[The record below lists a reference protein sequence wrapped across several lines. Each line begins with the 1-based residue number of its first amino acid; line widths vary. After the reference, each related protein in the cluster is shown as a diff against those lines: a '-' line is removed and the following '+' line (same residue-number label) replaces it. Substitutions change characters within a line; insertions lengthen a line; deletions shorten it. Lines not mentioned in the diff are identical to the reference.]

1 MNSFVTLT
9 VGETYTNQDIIEM
22 FQWGNMGGMRRS
34 LTTNSLVIVSD
45 HTKELYDDKW
55 VDDVLHYTG
64 MGKKGDQ
71 TLSNQNKTLAESNES
86 NIKVHLF
93 EVLKPTE
100 YIYRGE
106 VALVSEPYREKQKDE
121 EGNER
126 SVLMFPLGLVK
137 EGKPIDADLIKGL
150 QEKKDYKASRASDDQ
165 VLQKAIE
172 NQSEI
177 VSRREVFSTVCL
189 RDAYVSE
196 YAKRRA
202 NGHCQLCE
210 QPAPFLNNDG
220 KPYLETHHIDWIS
233 QGGSDTINNTVAL
246 CPNCHRK
253 MHVLNHEEDKQ
264 YLLNKINT
272 EVND

>member
-1 MNSFVTLT
+1 MSSFVVFT
-9 VGETYTNQDIIEM
+9 VGEAYTNKDITEM
-22 FQWGNMGGMRRS
+22 FKCGNMGGMRRS

-55 VDDVLHYTG
+55 VDDILHYTG
-64 MGKKGDQ
+64 MGKRGDQ
-71 TLSNQNKTLAESNES
+71 TLSSQNKTLAESNDSDIE
-86 NIKVHLF
+86 VHLF

-106 VALVSEPYREKQKDE
+106 VYLASEPYREIQKDE
-121 EGNER
+121 DGNER
-126 SVLMFPLGLVK
+126 SVLMFPIALVK
-137 EGKPIDADLIKGL
+137 EGKPIDADLIKDL
-150 QEKKDYKASRASDDQ
+150 QDVKDYKASGASDDQ
-165 VLQKAIE
+165 VLQKAVE
-172 NQSEI
+172 NQSTM
-177 VSRREVFSTVCL
+177 VSRREVFSTVYL

-233 QGGSDTINNTVAL
+233 KGGPDTINNTVAL

-253 MHVLNHEEDKQ
+253 MHVLDNEEDKQ
-264 YLLNKINT
+264 YLLNKIN
-272 EVND
+272 N